1 MAYSRIKIW
10 IAAEILTAA
19 DQNAEFSGCIANE
32 NDLDIR
38 LNAEV
43 ASRVALESEHDT
55 LQGNVWNAGTSE
67 IATNRVSQDSMK
79 DNSIGNPELKALAV
93 THEKVAAANKDG
105 AIDVPSMRTLGI
117 EALQA
122 CPGTDS
128 RFLARM
134 QEFTENGTFTAES
147 TKILLEMWSGGGGG
161 GGGARNAGNYG
172 GGGGGGSGRY
182 AKKIVTVVVGTE
194 YSVVV
199 GVKGDGGNGG
209 TSGHPAG
216 YDAGDGGTSSLGTH
230 TCFGGLGGSGGP
242 EDGHGAGGAGG
253 TGGTMPTYPG
263 EAGVAGQSGLA
274 GGMGGTGRNGSFF
287 SGYGGAGG
295 NQGVPGSNAGGY
307 CGSGGGGGSTN
318 NPTNGKA
325 GGDGVPGLVRITW

>member
-1 MAYSRIKIW
+1 MAYARVKIW

-19 DQNAEFSGCIANE
+19 DQNAEFSNCIDNE

-38 LNAEV
+38 VTNEV
-43 ASRVALESEHDT
+43 TARTTLESEHDT
-55 LQGNVWNAGTSE
+55 LQTNVWNAGASE
-67 IATNRVSQDSMK
+67 IATNRVSQNSMK
-79 DNSIGNPELKALAV
+79 NDSVGNAELKALAV
-93 THEKVAAANKDG
+93 THEEVAAANKDG

-117 EALQA
+117 GALQA

-161 GGGARNAGNYG
+161 GGGARNAAGWG

-182 AKKIVTVVVGTE
+182 AKKMVTVVVGTE
-194 YSVVV
+194 YGVVV
-199 GVKGDGGNGG
+199 GVKGDGGDGG
-209 TSGHPAG
+209 TYLHAAG

-230 TCFGGLGGSGGP
+230 TCFGGLGGGGGP
-242 EDGHGAGGAGG
+242 VDGYGSGGAGA

-263 EAGVAGQSGLA
+263 VAGTAGQGGLP
-274 GGMGGTGRNGSFF
+274 GGKGGTGRNGSFF
-287 SGYGGAGG
+287 SGVLGAGG
-295 NQGVPGSNAGGY
+295 NDNSPGSDAVGYNA
-307 CGSGGGGGSTN
+307 SGGGGGSSN
-318 NPTNGKA
+318 SADNGKP
-325 GGDGVPGLVRITW
+325 GGDGAPGFVRITW